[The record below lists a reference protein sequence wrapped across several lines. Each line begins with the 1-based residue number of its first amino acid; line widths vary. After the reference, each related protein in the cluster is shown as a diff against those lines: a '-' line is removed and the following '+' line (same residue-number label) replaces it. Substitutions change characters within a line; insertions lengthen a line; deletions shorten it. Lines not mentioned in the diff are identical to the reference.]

1 MKRASCL
8 LAGLSIALLSGAALA
23 QGAPPPKGSG
33 QPPPDMDDP
42 GVKQSSVPLPSNK
55 IPPSVAPA
63 AQSGNGDQAPTV
75 AVHKQSNGDTV
86 EEYRRGSALYMVR
99 ITPAQGQGPVQ
110 TFMVN
115 GGDGRLVRDPRM
127 GPVDP
132 VYYTIYQW
140 GGPPK
145 PTSESSGG

>member
-1 MKRASCL
+1 MKRMSWL
-8 LAGLSIALLSGAALA
+8 IAGLSVALFSATALA
-23 QGAPPPKGSG
+23 QGAPPAKGSG
-33 QPPPDMDDP
+33 LPPPGMDDP

-55 IPPSVAPA
+55 IPPSIAPA

-86 EEYRRGSALYMVR
+86 EEYRHGGALYMVR
-99 ITPAQGQGPVQ
+99 ITPANGPVQ

-115 GGDGRLVRDPRM
+115 GGDGRLMRDPRM

-145 PTSESSGG
+145 PAQDSNSGQ

>member
-1 MKRASCL
+1 MKRVSWL
-8 LAGLSIALLSGAALA
+8 IAGLSVAFLCTTALA
-23 QGAPPPKGSG
+23 QGAPPAKGSG
-33 QPPPDMDDP
+33 LPPPGMDDP

-63 AQSGNGDQAPTV
+63 AQSPNGDQAPTV
-75 AVHKQSNGDTV
+75 AVHKESNGDTV
-86 EEYRRGSALYMVR
+86 EEYRHGGALYMVK
-99 ITPAQGQGPVQ
+99 ITPAHGPAQ
-110 TFMVN
+110 IFMVN
-115 GGDGRLVRDPRM
+115 GGDGRLIRDPRM

-145 PTSESSGG
+145 PADGSGGGQ

>member
-1 MKRASCL
+1 MKRMSWL
-8 LAGLSIALLSGAALA
+8 IAGLSVALFSATAPA
-23 QGAPPPKGSG
+23 QGAPPAKGSG
-33 QPPPDMDDP
+33 LPPPGMDDP
-42 GVKQSSVPLPSNK
+42 GVKQSSVPLPTNK

-63 AQSGNGDQAPTV
+63 AQSGNGDQAPAV

-86 EEYRRGSALYMVR
+86 EEYRHGGALYMVR
-99 ITPAQGQGPVQ
+99 ITPAHGPVQ

-115 GGDGRLVRDPRM
+115 GGDGRLTRDPRM

-145 PTSESSGG
+145 PTQDSDNGGQ